1 MEASCDIIFDGG
13 ACNIFFVNFGLYY
26 SGQKPLKDEFTP
38 VQPNFKPKVCM
49 KPLRV
54 DISYTLWCVFILDRK
69 YLLNRVNLLVF
80 GFTPSLSASADFV
93 FSIILKDW

>member
-1 MEASCDIIFDGG
+1 MTLFLTEVPATFLFIYF
-13 ACNIFFVNFGLYY
+13 NFGLYY

-38 VQPNFKPKVCM
+38 VQPNFKPEVCM

-80 GFTPSLSASADFV
+80 GF
-93 FSIILKDW
+93 SISVCDCRFRLQHNIERLVA